1 MQREGV
7 ERNEAEQWCTYLHL
21 RCNTGNEF
29 GFEVGD
35 ESKAFGGAKP
45 WEQAGIPFVLAHMED
60 LIAVSILMETRQ
72 GHCWLVDWRFL
83 ECPRTAKS
91 RDQHPMHDI
100 AHSRAVDQ
108 RIEPDDIPATNT

>member
-7 ERNEAEQWCTYLHL
+7 ERNDAEQWCTYLHL

-72 GHCWLVDWRFL
+72 GHCCLVHEL
-83 ECPRTAKS
+83 PSLSEGL
-91 RDQHPMHDI
+91 
-100 AHSRAVDQ
+100 AVPGMPSHG
-108 RIEPDDIPATNT
+108 EVP